1 MRLLP
6 LAILAAGC
14 LVSAIDA
21 RAQTITT
28 PVTPAPGADRT
39 MCIHGDAVGH
49 LTFDASSPS
58 TCAGTH
64 TDLPGFTFLGVVPAT
79 QTVGVFGTGIT
90 MGTGATLSVGGA
102 TTTNGITNTGD
113 VGTGTLSTTGLA
125 TLNSVGVTNNATVGG
140 TLGVTG
146 ATTLSTLSTSGAATL
161 NSVGVTN
168 NATVGGTLGVTGA
181 TTLSTLSTSGAAT
194 LDSVAVTN
202 NATIGGT
209 LGVTGQA
216 NLNGGANVSNN
227 LTVAPATTVNM
238 GGNRVQNVGA
248 PVAESDAATK
258 GYVDQSLSVTTA
270 QISQAFKKIDENTEG
285 IAVAIAM
292 GGLVLPD
299 TKAFALSANVGFY
312 DGKQAIAAQ
321 AAIRSVRRLP

>member
-1 MRLLP
+1 
-6 LAILAAGC
+6 
-14 LVSAIDA
+14 
-21 RAQTITT
+21 
-28 PVTPAPGADRT
+28 
-39 MCIHGDAVGH
+39 
-49 LTFDASSPS
+49 
-58 TCAGTH
+58 
-64 TDLPGFTFLGVVPAT
+64 
-79 QTVGVFGTGIT
+79 

-102 TTTNGITNTGD
+102 TTTNGITNTGN

-125 TLNSVGVTNNATVGG
+125 TLNSVGVINNATVGG

-146 ATTLSTLSTSGAATL
+146 NTSLSTLSTSGAATL

-168 NATVGGTLGVTGA
+168 GATVGGTLDVAGV
-181 TTLSTLSTSGAAT
+181 
-194 LDSVAVTN
+194 
-202 NATIGGT
+202 
-209 LGVTGQA
+209 A
-216 NLNGGANVSNN
+216 NLNGGATISNN

-299 TKAFALSANVGFY
+299 TKAFAISVNVGFY
-312 DGKQAIAAQ
+312 DGKQAIATQ
-321 AAIRSVRRLP
+321 AAIRLGKTFALTGGVGIGLDGGEMGQRVGIMAAW